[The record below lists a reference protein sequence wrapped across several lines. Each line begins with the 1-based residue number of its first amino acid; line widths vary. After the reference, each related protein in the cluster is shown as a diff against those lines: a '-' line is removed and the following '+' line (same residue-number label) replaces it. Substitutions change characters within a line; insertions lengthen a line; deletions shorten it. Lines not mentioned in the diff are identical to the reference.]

1 MRYYNK
7 PLYLF
12 ASRAYFLLD
21 SDREALLC
29 DDVEDVRH
37 KTLAKTARKLNSWT
51 NKKKKNICQ
60 WDAENEVVTLEP

>member
-37 KTLAKTARKLNSWT
+37 KTLAKTARKLNS
-51 NKKKKNICQ
+51 
-60 WDAENEVVTLEP
+60 